1 MASISD
7 VDVCAWDM
15 TRVRQWAVEVVG
27 VTPEVASKILLTGSQ
42 MLVGKDGSVPCT
54 TDDLMGDLDGM
65 GVPTETATAI
75 AQAREDR
82 RWQRPATPT
91 PVEVIPTP
99 ITRKDVEGYTRPEV
113 GLWARDVLGLTGPD
127 LALVSKLRGVV
138 IATIEDSQ
146 LELWPLSAAAKAVL
160 RRGVLGNDWGAVM
173 QPL

>member
-1 MASISD
+1 
-7 VDVCAWDM
+7 M
-15 TRVRQWAVEVVG
+15 TRVRQWAAEVVG

-42 MLVGKDGSVPCT
+42 MLVGKDGSLPCT
-54 TDDLMGDLDGM
+54 KHDLMGDLDGM
-65 GVPTETATAI
+65 GVPSEAVTAI

-91 PVEVIPTP
+91 PVKVIPV
-99 ITRKDVEGYTRPEV
+99 TRKDVEGYTRTQV

-127 LALVSKLRGVV
+127 LELVRKQRGVV

-160 RRGVLGNDWGAVM
+160 RRGILGHDWGSVT